1 MLLFTSARRILTRD
15 LVEAASSCAGFAR
28 FALKA

>member
-15 LVEAASSCAGFAR
+15 LVEASSCAGFAG